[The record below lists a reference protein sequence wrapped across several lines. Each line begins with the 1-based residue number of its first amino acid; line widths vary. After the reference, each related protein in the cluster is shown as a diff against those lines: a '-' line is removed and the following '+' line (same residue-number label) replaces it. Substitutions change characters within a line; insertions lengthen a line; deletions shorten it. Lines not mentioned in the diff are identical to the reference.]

1 MSQRLLSSL
10 NAHYQRRVR
19 ARWSS
24 ARSPWALHLIASC
37 TFLWARSTSPRP
49 RRGRKRFR
57 AAEARGVVPRH
68 GLIAAVHGVVL
79 RGYLDADVVVHL
91 HVALGSGAKNAH
103 RVQLEDEPGLSPSE
117 RAARGS
123 GLAAPCPV
131 NFIVTLRPSTKDLLG
146 LLPLGRALRHNY

>member
-1 MSQRLLSSL
+1 MNQRLLSSL
-10 NAHYQRRVR
+10 NAHYQRRFR

-37 TFLWARSTSPRP
+37 AFLWARCTSPRP
-49 RRGRKRFR
+49 RRGCKRLS
-57 AAEARGVVPRH
+57 AVEARGVVPQYS
-68 GLIAAVHGVVL
+68 LVVAINGVTL

-91 HVALGSGAKNAH
+91 HVALGSGAKNAR

-117 RAARGS
+117 RAARGP
-123 GLAAPCPV
+123 GLASMCTV
-131 NFIVTLRPSTKDLLG
+131 NFIVTLRLSEEEFLS

>member
-1 MSQRLLSSL
+1 MRQRLLSTRG
-10 NAHYQRRVR
+10 AHHQRRCR

-57 AAEARGVVPRH
+57 AAKARGIVPQH
-68 GLIAAVHGVVL
+68 GLIAAFHGVVL
-79 RGYLDADVVVHL
+79 RGYLDADVVAHL
-91 HVALGSGAKNAH
+91 HVALGSGAKNAR
-103 RVQLEDEPGLSPSE
+103 RVQLEDELGLNPSE
-117 RAARGS
+117 RTARGS
-123 GLAAPCPV
+123 GLASPCPV
-131 NFIVTLRPSTKDLLG
+131 SFIGTLRPRAEELLG